1 VTDSGAAEPEFLEVE
16 HVLVLHQRQLA
27 RFGGADGLRDR
38 GLLESAVA
46 QAQMSFG
53 GEYVHQGLFALAA
66 AYLFHIVS
74 NHAFVDGNKRTGL
87 LSSLTFLDLNGIPID
102 HESDAL
108 YELTIGVAEHRIDKL
123 AVAVELERIAQATQ
137 RR

>member
-1 VTDSGAAEPEFLEVE
+1 MTHSGAAEPEFLEVE

-53 GEYVHQGLFALAA
+53 GEYVHQGLFAMAA

-74 NHAFVDGNKRTGL
+74 NHAFVDGNKRAGL
-87 LSSLTFLDLNGIPID
+87 LTAITFLQLNGIPI
-102 HESDAL
+102 HHASEAL
-108 YELTIGVAEHRIDKL
+108 YELTIGVAEHRIDKSV
-123 AVAVELERIAQATQ
+123 VAGELKRIAEAT
-137 RR
+137 

>member
-1 VTDSGAAEPEFLEVE
+1 MTDSEAGEPEFLEVE

-53 GEYVHQGLFALAA
+53 GEYVHRGLFAMAA

-87 LSSLTFLDLNGIPID
+87 LSAITFLQLNGIRIHHD
-102 HESDAL
+102 SGAL
-108 YELTIGVAEHRIDKL
+108 YELTMGVAEHRIEKS
-123 AVAVELERIAQATQ
+123 AVAVELERVAKASQG
-137 RR
+137 R